1 MNSSAS
7 DEDSFANANG
17 NGADDLPDLPREKS
31 VSFELLP
38 PEKSVS
44 LECEREDEDNHSQR
58 SDGIDNTD
66 IDNAVPT
73 AKYVQGRVGM
83 ARGVFKKMRVLNKSF
98 RHGVFVIN
106 LEDGGGSISFYLN
119 LKNLAPEAKRKSVSV
134 VAGNLSVAACMESFV
149 APPDQPYLH
158 IPSVSMCWMRNCV
171 SNNYLCHFF

>member
-1 MNSSAS
+1 MSSSAS
-7 DEDSFANANG
+7 DEDSFV
-17 NGADDLPDLPREKS
+17 PDLPREKS

-106 LEDGGGSISFYLN
+106 LEVGGSISFYLN